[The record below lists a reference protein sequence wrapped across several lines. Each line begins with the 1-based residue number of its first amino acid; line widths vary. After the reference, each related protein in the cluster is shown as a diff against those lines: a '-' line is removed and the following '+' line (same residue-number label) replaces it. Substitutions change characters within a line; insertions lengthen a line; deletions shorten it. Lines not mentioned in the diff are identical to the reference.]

1 MMSKLLENSPIAML
15 VHWAHT
21 QPDETYLRQPDGRQV
36 RELTWGEVLDQ
47 VLRIAQALRSLE
59 VSEGDRVAI
68 ISKNCAEWFIA
79 DFAIQAAGLVSV
91 PIFPTASSETIH
103 YTMDHSEAKVAFVGK
118 LDEMSAVDAGI
129 PEDVITIS
137 MPYPTILCAYNWG
150 DLLEQHA
157 PLEKPADCEE
167 KDLFSITYTSGS
179 TGAPK
184 GVELTYGNI
193 RSGALAAK
201 KACKVNSMD
210 RFISYLPLSHLFERV
225 VIEHLSLY
233 AGSTVSFVEILE
245 TFAEDLKDASP
256 TIFVSVPRLWVKFYS
271 GILAK
276 VPQRKLDRLLSLPI
290 ISGLVRKKIR
300 KQLGLANARICASG
314 SAPMSPALLRW
325 FDRLGIQISEGW
337 GMTETSAASTLNM
350 PYRRDK
356 IGTIG
361 SQLDGNE
368 IKLSDEGEIMIRGKA
383 VFRGYHKNPKA
394 TATSFVD
401 GWFRTGDRA
410 EIDADGYYTITGRLK
425 DIFKT
430 AKGKYVAPVPIE
442 SLIFENT
449 FVEQVCVLGA
459 GLAQPVALVNLSPE
473 TTQGISQQDISQ
485 SLEDT
490 RLRINGQLEKH
501 AQLGQI
507 IVSAEA
513 WTIEN
518 DFLTPTLKIRRNRI
532 EDTFTSEMTAQDKE
546 AVTFL

>member
-1 MMSKLLENSPIAML
+1 MSKLLENSPIAML

-21 QPDETYLRQPDGRQV
+21 RPDETYLRQPDGRQV

-59 VSEGDRVAI
+59 LSEGDRVAI

-103 YTMDHSEAKVAFVGK
+103 YTMDHSEVKVAFVGK

-129 PEDVITIS
+129 HEDIITIS
-137 MPYPTILCAYNWG
+137 MPYPTIHCAYNWV
-150 DLLEQHA
+150 DLLEQHS
-157 PLEKPADCEE
+157 PLEKPAACEK

-201 KACKVNSMD
+201 KAGNVNSMD

-233 AGSTVSFVEILE
+233 AGGTVSFVEILE

-276 VPQRKLDRLLSLPI
+276 LPQRKLDRLLNLPI

-300 KQLGLANARICASG
+300 KQLGLSNARICASG
-314 SAPMSPALLRW
+314 SAPMSPALLQW

-337 GMTETSAASTLNM
+337 GMTETSAASTLNL

-383 VFRGYHKNPKA
+383 VFRGYHKDPEA
-394 TATSFVD
+394 TAASFVD

-410 EIDADGYYTITGRLK
+410 EIDADGYYSITGRLK

-430 AKGKYVAPVPIE
+430 AKGKFVTPVPIE
-442 SLIFENT
+442 SLVFENT

-473 TTQGISQQDISQ
+473 TIQGISQQDIIQ

-507 IVSAEA
+507 IVSTET

-518 DFLTPTLKIRRNRI
+518 DFLTPTLKIKRNRI
-532 EDTFTSEMTAQDKE
+532 EDTFTSEMTAQNEE
-546 AVTFL
+546 AVTFP